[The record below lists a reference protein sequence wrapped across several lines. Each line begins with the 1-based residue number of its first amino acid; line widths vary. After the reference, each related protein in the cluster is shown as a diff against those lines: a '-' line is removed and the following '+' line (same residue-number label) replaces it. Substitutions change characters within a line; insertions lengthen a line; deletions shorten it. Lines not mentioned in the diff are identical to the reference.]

1 MTPKGLVG
9 RALRCWMDASLSRSL
24 VTCNSHENVIVPPGG
39 VSPDQIVYVCRQ
51 YKIIRQAAFFMAALH
66 QKHSH
71 LINLKDTMKLTSV
84 ILGACL
90 ATVSAFAAAA
100 ENWKLAVTDVEGL
113 ERLQLEWGPFKD
125 ALEEATGDTFE
136 FYAVNS
142 RTAAAEALRGK
153 TVDFVVSGPAE
164 YVVINKLTNA
174 TPIIGLGRPDYHCAI
189 VVRADSGI
197 NTVADLKGKQVAF
210 GDIGSTS
217 NMLCPMQVL
226 ADYGL
231 DPVNDIKKT
240 HTSRNIAH
248 EALKGGDVDAIGIN
262 AGTWIG
268 VRNKE
273 TELPY
278 GFFKMIARSGDLPN
292 DMIMVGVHVPAEAA
306 LKVRDA
312 ILENKQSIIAGITAH
327 EENAKYVGMDLVA
340 IEDSAYDYVR
350 SMYRNAGYPQ
360 FDNFIG
366 E

>member
-1 MTPKGLVG
+1 MKFKSFVL
-9 RALRCWMDASLSRSL
+9 
-24 VTCNSHENVIVPPGG
+24 G
-39 VSPDQIVYVCRQ
+39 VSL
-51 YKIIRQAAFFMAALH
+51 AA
-66 QKHSH
+66 
-71 LINLKDTMKLTSV
+71 
-84 ILGACL
+84 
-90 ATVSAFAAAA
+90 VSAFGAMA
-100 ENWKLAVTDVEGL
+100 ETWKLAVTDVEGM
-113 ERLQLEWGPFKD
+113 ERLQLEWGPFKE
-125 ALEEATGDTFE
+125 ALETATGDTFE
-136 FYAVNS
+136 FFAVNS
-142 RTAAAEALRGK
+142 RTAAAEALRGE

-197 NTVADLKGKQVAF
+197 NTVADLKGKKVAF

-231 DPVNDIKKT
+231 DPVNDIEKI

-248 EALKGGDVDAIGIN
+248 EALKAGDVDALGSNANSWIN
-262 AGTWIG
+262 

-273 TELPY
+273 TDLPY

-292 DMIMVGVHVPAEAA
+292 DMIMVGAHVPGEAA
-306 LKVRDA
+306 MKVRDA
-312 ILENKQSIIAGITAH
+312 ILENKAAIIAGITAH
-327 EENAKYVGMDLVA
+327 EENDKYVGMDLVA

-350 SMYRNAGYPQ
+350 SMYTNAGFPQ

-366 E
+366 D